1 MEFSIP
7 ERIKTVHEKMTVFI
21 AEEVMPVEAEFYSE
35 INVGDRWEYTSRQT
49 EIMEGLKDKAKEQN
63 LWNFFMASNPDLGG
77 VSNFEYAHLAE
88 LTGHS
93 SLAPEIFNCS
103 SPDSGNMEVLELFGN
118 DEQKAQWLEPLL
130 DGRIRSAFAMTEPQ
144 VASSDATNIR
154 CEAKLENGE
163 WLING
168 EKHYITGVADPRCE
182 IIIAMVV
189 TEPESVG
196 RHKRQSQI
204 LIPKNTPGVELV
216 RPMLVFGQDDAPRGR
231 IHLRFHDVRVPEKN
245 IILGRGRGFEISQ
258 GRLGPGRIHHC
269 MRAIGA
275 AEYALELMCK
285 RAQSRV
291 AFGRKISELGGNR
304 ERIADSRIEIN
315 MARLLTMQAAHL
327 MDTIGNKAARSA
339 ISEAKVAVPNIALK
353 VIDRA
358 IQMHGA
364 VGMSQDFPLAQMW
377 ILQRAMRFIDGPDE
391 VHRAVISR
399 KELAKYAD

>member
-1 MEFSIP
+1 MP
-7 ERIKTVHEKMTVFI
+7 ERIKAVHSKMISFI
-21 AEEVMPVEAEFYSE
+21 SDEITPVETEFYSE
-35 INVGDRWEYTSRQT
+35 INVGDRWEHTVRQI
-49 EIMEGLKDKAKEQN
+49 EILTDLKRKAKEKN

-77 VSNFEYAHLAE
+77 VSNFEYAYLAE
-88 LTGHS
+88 LTGRS

-118 DEQKAQWLEPLL
+118 DEQKAQWLKPLL

-144 VASSDATNIR
+144 VASSDATNIQ
-154 CEAKLENGE
+154 CEAKLENDE
-163 WLING
+163 WVING
-168 EKHYITGVADPRCE
+168 EKHWITGIADPRCE

-189 TEPESVG
+189 TEPESTN

-204 LIPKNTPGVELV
+204 LIPKDTPGVELV
-216 RPMLVFGQDDAPRGR
+216 RPMLVFGHDDAPRGR
-231 IHLRFHDVRVPEKN
+231 MHLRFDNVRVPKKN
-245 IILGRGRGFEISQ
+245 VILGRGRGFEISQ

-269 MRAIGA
+269 MRSIGA

-285 RAQSRV
+285 RGQSRV

-315 MARLLTMQAAHL
+315 MARLLTMQAAYL

-339 ISEAKVAVPNIALK
+339 IAEAKVAVPNIALK

-377 ILQRAMRFIDGPDE
+377 IVQRAMRFIDGPDE

-399 KELAKYAD
+399 KELAKYVS